1 MRFAASALLWT
12 PAFAPAHFDL
22 LPPIR
27 EHGFDGFEVAFFEP
41 ARVETAAIR
50 RALDRNELGCL
61 ACHLLPAG
69 MNPTSGDRGV
79 RARTRTHL
87 KECIAAAAE
96 MGARTLGGPVCAP
109 VGYLPGRRRNA
120 DEWRWAVECFQ
131 SLGETLRE
139 YDVALAIEPLNRF
152 ETYFLNTAEDALAL
166 CREIGEANVGV
177 LLDTF
182 HTNIEE
188 RDVAAAFRGA
198 GARLKHVQACENDRG
213 IPGTGHVDFPGIAH
227 ALAAIGY
234 DGWITIESLG
244 AWSELAS
251 AAAIWRDLAP
261 TPESI
266 AFEGLRYLH
275 PLMRGVG
282 RNGHLEDS

>member
-1 MRFAASALLWT
+1 MHCYGRRPSRQ
-12 PAFAPAHFDL
+12 AHFDL

-41 ARVETAAIR
+41 ARVEAAAIR
-50 RALDRNELGCL
+50 RALERNELDCL
-61 ACHLLPAG
+61 ACHLLPSG
-69 MNPTSGDRGV
+69 MNPTSGDSGV
-79 RARTRTHL
+79 RARTRAHL
-87 KECIAAAAE
+87 KDCIAAAAE

-131 SLGETLRE
+131 SLGDALRE
-139 YDVALAIEPLNRF
+139 HDVTLAIEPLNRF

-166 CREIGEANVGV
+166 CREIGDENVGV

-188 RDVAAAFRGA
+188 RDVAAAFCA
-198 GARLKHVQACENDRG
+198 TPARASSTSRPCENDRG
-213 IPGTGHVDFPGIAH
+213 IPGTGHVDFPGIAR
-227 ALAAIGY
+227 ALAGIGY
-234 DGWITIESLG
+234 DSWITIESLG

-261 TPESI
+261 TPEAI

-282 RNGHLEDS
+282 RNGRLMDS